1 MWHRLQ
7 QGHSVS
13 QKASSLG
20 PGRSSIVISVPVHPS
35 VRLSVFLS
43 VQFNLSDPSIFSL
56 FFGPIWLKIHQKV

>member
-35 VRLSVFLS
+35 VRLSV
-43 VQFNLSDPSIFSL
+43 QFNLSDPSIFSL
-56 FFGPIWLKIHQKV
+56 FFGPIWLQIHQKV